1 MAVLRVREIS
11 GDALIVVILFIS
23 PSCKLPLSLRVIDL
37 CYEEAILAFTASR
50 CTLVRSSA
58 ESAANSRDLQ
68 PLLKPE
74 NTSSFGIERL
84 DSSPEWQKMQ
94 GKR

>member
-58 ESAANSRDLQ
+58 ANSRDLQ

-84 DSSPEWQKMQ
+84 DSGPEWQKMQ